1 MALADF
7 FLRGR
12 SSSYFIADIA
22 ANHDGSLDRAKRLIE
37 LAAQSGADAAKF
49 QHFRAREIVSNRGFL
64 ELGKAMAHQAG
75 WKKSVIEV
83 YEDAAVPWEWTE
95 KLKLHCDEVGIEFL
109 STPYDLEAVAHL
121 DPYVEAFKVGSGD
134 IDFFGLLSAVGNTGK
149 PVLLAT
155 GAASMEEVR
164 EAVAVLRQFQVPI
177 TVMQCNTNY
186 TGEQENSSFTNL
198 RVLET
203 FRREFPNLDLG
214 LSDHTRSLG
223 TIVGAIALGA
233 RVIERHFTDD
243 QTRIGPDH
251 QFSMTPSAWRE
262 MVGHARELEA
272 ALGDGLKKTEANEI
286 EARIV
291 QRRCLRYRDKLLEG
305 AVVREQDLVALR
317 PAPRNSIPPSQVSSI
332 VGKRLVRN
340 VEADEQVF
348 EEDFE

>member
-1 MALADF
+1 MKLEGSDET
-7 FLRGR
+7 
-12 SSSYFIADIA
+12 YFIADIA

-64 ELGKAMAHQAG
+64 ELGPALAHQAS
-75 WKKSVIEV
+75 WKKSVVEV
-83 YEDAAVPWEWTE
+83 YEEAAVPWEWTE

-121 DPYVEAFKVGSGD
+121 DPYVKAFKVGSGD
-134 IDFFGLLSAVGNTGK
+134 IDFYGLLAAVGHTGK

-155 GAASMEEVR
+155 GAATMSEVR
-164 EAVAVLRQFQVPI
+164 EAVTLLWQFQIPI
-177 TVMQCNTNY
+177 AVMQCNTNY
-186 TGEQENSSFTNL
+186 TGEAQNSSFTNL

-203 FRREFPNLDLG
+203 FRKEFPDVSLG

-223 TIVGAIALGA
+223 TVLGAIALGA

-251 QFSMTPSAWRE
+251 PFSMTPSGWRE
-262 MVGHARELEA
+262 MVAHARELEA
-272 ALGDGLKKTEANEI
+272 ALGDGIKKIEANETD
-286 EARIV
+286 ARIV
-291 QRRCLRYRDKLLEG
+291 QRRCLRYRNTLRQG

-317 PAPRNSIPPSQVSSI
+317 PAPEDSIPPSQTSRI
-332 VGKRLVRN
+332 VGRRLARD
-340 VEADEQVF
+340 VEADQQVRG
-348 EEDFE
+348 EDFE